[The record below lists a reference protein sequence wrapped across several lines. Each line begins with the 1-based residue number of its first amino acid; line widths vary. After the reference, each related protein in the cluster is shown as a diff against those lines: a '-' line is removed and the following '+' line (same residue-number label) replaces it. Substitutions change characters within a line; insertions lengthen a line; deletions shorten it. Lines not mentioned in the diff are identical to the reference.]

1 MLNTIL
7 FDLDGT
13 LIPFVQ
19 EEFVQAYFKT
29 LIRRLAPMGY
39 DGEKLTAAL
48 WKGTKAM
55 TENDGSHTNRQV
67 FWELFTRELGVQ
79 ALALESNLEDFYVR
93 EFDAVR
99 SVLRCQVDRRPLIE
113 GLKQKGYEVVLATN
127 PVFPAAAVETRLR
140 WIGLCGQD
148 FRYVTTYENSRHS
161 KPNPDYY
168 RDILAHIGREP
179 GECLM
184 VGNNPVDDM
193 AALEAGLSG
202 YLVTDFLENPGNKPI
217 DSYPQG
223 TFAELES
230 YLGAL
235 PEVDKKK

>member
-19 EEFVQAYFKT
+19 EEFIQAYFKE

-55 TENDGSHTNRQV
+55 ICNDGTHTNRQV
-67 FWELFTRELGVQ
+67 FWELFTQELGVQ

-93 EFDAVR
+93 EFDSIR
-99 SVLRCQVDRRPLIE
+99 SILRSQVDRRPLIE
-113 GLKQKGYEVVLATN
+113 RLKQKGYEVVLATN
-127 PVFPAAAVETRLR
+127 PVFPVVAVETRLS

-161 KPNPDYY
+161 KPNPDYF
-168 RDILAHIGREP
+168 RDILSHIGREP
-179 GECLM
+179 GKCLM

-193 AALEAGLSG
+193 AALDAGLSG
-202 YLVTDFLENPGNKPI
+202 YLVTDFLENPEGKPI
-217 DSYPQG
+217 DNYPRG
-223 TFAELES
+223 TFVELEA
-230 YLGAL
+230 YLDSL
-235 PEVDKKK
+235 PAIQ